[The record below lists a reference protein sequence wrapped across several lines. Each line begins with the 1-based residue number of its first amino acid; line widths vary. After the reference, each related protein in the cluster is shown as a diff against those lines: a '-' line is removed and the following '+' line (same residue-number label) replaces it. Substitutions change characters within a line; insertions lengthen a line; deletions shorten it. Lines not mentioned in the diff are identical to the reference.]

1 MGNFCYRAIN
11 CLANRDFI
19 AVIKT
24 GLVPLLVCAMLTSC
38 GFHLRGTAGP
48 ELRIPAL
55 HLTAENLYGDL
66 INALERTLSS
76 SGTQLVDS
84 SDLAPWTLS
93 ILSERLSRR
102 VAATNRS
109 ISVAKYELILEVRFS
124 LTARDGTLLTPPT
137 SLSIQR
143 TYEYDSSNLVGS
155 DAEEELLRQEMRREI
170 AESILRRMST
180 TINNQAAM

>member
-1 MGNFCYRAIN
+1 MGIFCFRTTS
-11 CLANRDFI
+11 CLVYRDFI
-19 AVIKT
+19 AAIKT
-24 GLVPLLVCAMLTSC
+24 GLMPLLACVMLTSC
-38 GFHLRGTAGP
+38 GFHLRGTAEQ

-55 HLTAENLYGDL
+55 HLTAENLYGEL
-66 INALERTLSS
+66 IYALERTLSS

-84 SDLAPWTLS
+84 RDLAPWTLS

-102 VAATNRS
+102 VAATTRG

-137 SLSIQR
+137 SLSTQR

-170 AESILRRMST
+170 AESIIRRMGT
-180 TINNQAAM
+180 TINSQAAM